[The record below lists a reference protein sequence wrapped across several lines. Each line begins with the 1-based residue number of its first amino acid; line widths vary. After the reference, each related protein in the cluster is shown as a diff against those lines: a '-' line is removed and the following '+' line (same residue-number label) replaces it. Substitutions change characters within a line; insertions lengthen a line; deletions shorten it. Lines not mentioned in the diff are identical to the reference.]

1 MHLVYP
7 QKFCITIVFDFLC
20 DDLPTYLPE
29 IGRNRYTKF
38 GRGGGGGGG
47 WPNKVHHGLCENGEL
62 ARWSAGTDLREFFS
76 S

>member
-20 DDLPTYLPE
+20 DDCYTYQKLE
-29 IGRNRYTKF
+29 GIVIQNLA
-38 GRGGGGGGG
+38 GGGEGG
-47 WPNKVHHGLCENGEL
+47 WLNKVHYGLCENGEL

>member
-20 DDLPTYLPE
+20 DDCYTYQKLE
-29 IGRNRYTKF
+29 GIVIQNLA
-38 GRGGGGGGG
+38 GGGGGGG
-47 WPNKVHHGLCENGEL
+47 GLKTVHYGLYENGEL